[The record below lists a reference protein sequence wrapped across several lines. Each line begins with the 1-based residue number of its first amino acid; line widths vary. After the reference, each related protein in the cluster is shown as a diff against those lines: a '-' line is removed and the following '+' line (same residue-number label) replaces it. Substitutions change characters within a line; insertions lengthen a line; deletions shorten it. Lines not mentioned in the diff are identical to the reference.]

1 MVLTDFDKKNLNAVG
16 QQAIL
21 TATDEWNKANAAG
34 DQAGMAKWSA
44 IAAQVRSTAGYETD
58 SSGNFTNY
66 IPGANTQNKS
76 VTVIGNNSN
85 NESAVTK
92 LPSTPELNNQGVQ
105 NLPLNTENKP
115 DITYLADT
123 SQNTA
128 APLSRSSQQSSN
140 QTVSAGNINADG
152 KIYADGGSGK
162 QFAYNPATGNIGVFN
177 NGAWSYVTPDNE
189 LYNITLNAMLA
200 DTGKSLEYF
209 NGGVTA
215 DKQGDNKQNGLPQDN
230 NLNGITGY
238 DDIYQAV
245 LDYLTQGQNYQNTAI
260 DNAVKQQQALIE
272 AQKQAAQQAYL
283 ENNKNAYTAYQKAVN
298 PYGYNAEVMA
308 AMGLAESG
316 LSESSLVAY
325 GNALMAALQSNSISY
340 NEAIAALENQKIQ
353 AQYEGDMNKA
363 QIAAD
368 LQNQIASLFLE
379 LGNAQLQY
387 SQQTQQNSQTDARSR
402 IETYLMSG
410 GSLENL
416 DPQLIA
422 DAGYSSAELDALA
435 AYAATQNSQT
445 SQADARERIAAYLS
459 MGGSLKNLDPQ
470 LIADSGYTAEE
481 LNAMEAYVNMQNAN
495 MSSTIGSANTGT
507 GGTYGTSA
515 TTGTTDTALDGKQL
529 IKDNFDNYVSN
540 GGSDIDALNA
550 YIASQNGV
558 TGTSGTTETQPSNA
572 LIADMYNITNEID
585 ENYNIIVGDKAYSPD
600 ALYSAILNKEVFAY
614 PDSNGKWTYS
624 LEPLG
629 EPFPERNRDRYAN
642 EINSDGYMNVDGLGY
657 TSFSDFENLWSDGKI
672 YKGTLD
678 DGRLYYTA
686 TGMTEKQ
693 KNMSLSYNPSNQYL
707 QNAIA
712 VKNING
718 DILYAMPTYITNISN
733 NNDTNNLPDLPL
745 PAIWETRFSTYELS
759 NIANTNKDGCLYV
772 AGQDT
777 YLSKNDIDRLYSN
790 GELYSGTMND
800 GRIYY
805 ATEDEQVFR
814 KADGKYYTA
823 DGKEVPNDNVVKVIN
838 KKGRAMHVYCDIDL
852 TD

>member
-177 NGAWSYVTPDNE
+177 NGAWSYVTPDNSTYEITKNAMLADTGKNFDYFQGTGAAIGTQNNISATQNNISTTQNQSTQNTAAAQNFDGKIYADGLSGKQFVYNPQNGNIGVYNNGVWSYVTPDNE

-215 DKQGDNKQNGLPQDN
+215 DKQGENKQNGLPQDN

-308 AMGLAESG
+308 AMGLAKSG

-507 GGTYGTSA
+507 GGAYGTSA
-515 TTGTTDTALDGKQL
+515 TTGTTDTEITD
-529 IKDNFDNYVSN
+529 
-540 GGSDIDALNA
+540 
-550 YIASQNGV
+550 
-558 TGTSGTTETQPSNA
+558 TTETTPNAAANAMILGA
-572 LIADMYNITNEID
+572 LISAGNATETDNEAETGTTPNAAIKTPVPEGAID
-585 ENYNIIVGDKAYSPD
+585 LQGLSDEEIMKM
-600 ALYSAILNKEVFAY
+600 LEKY
-614 PDSNGKWTYS
+614 PDYAVEMSNDGNTPLYMYS
-624 LEPLG
+624 D
-629 EPFPERNRDRYAN
+629 ERLFEGRDKSRINN
-642 EINSDGYMNVDGLGY
+642 EFINSKIVINDKPYNKDEFDRLNSDGMLAFVRDDNGNFTFYLIDNGKKAFT
-657 TSFSDFENLWSDGKI
+657 TSYYGARGEQYIQGEGIDTVTNIRKKLANGEIIIAENL
-672 YKGTLD
+672 
-678 DGRLYYTA
+678 
-686 TGMTEKQ
+686 Q
-693 KNMSLSYNPSNQYL
+693 
-707 QNAIA
+707 
-712 VKNING
+712 G
-718 DILYAMPTYITNISN
+718 D
-733 NNDTNNLPDLPL
+733 
-745 PAIWETRFSTYELS
+745 
-759 NIANTNKDGCLYV
+759 
-772 AGQDT
+772 
-777 YLSKNDIDRLYSN
+777 
-790 GELYSGTMND
+790 
-800 GRIYY
+800 
-805 ATEDEQVFR
+805 
-814 KADGKYYTA
+814 KYYI
-823 DGKEVPNDNVVKVIN
+823 KVK
-838 KKGRAMHVYCDIDL
+838 
-852 TD
+852 